1 MLLTVAGNETTRNLI
16 SGGMAAFFDHPDQW
30 EMLRNDRSLLP
41 SATEEMLRYVSPVM
55 NFRRQT
61 TSAFDLGDQHIEEDT
76 KVVFFHI
83 SANRDETVF
92 ENPQAFDITR
102 DPNPHMAFG
111 AGGPHFCLGA
121 NLARME
127 IRVMFEH
134 LLDRMPDIAL
144 DGEVERLQ
152 SAFISGVKHIPVAFP
167 TAARLVGLMPGRQPA
182 ETLKE
187 VIRDFRR
194 DQVIDVAR
202 RLFGERGTTD
212 VPMDEIAAAAGV
224 ARSTVYVYFANRD
237 ELLRACLK
245 GMHEQLLD
253 AIAEVW
259 EHDDEPAHRLER
271 LVEALLDRIDDNPAF
286 FRLAL
291 LTQGTVI
298 QGGEAV
304 GTELALIGLNVARLI
319 SDLYVDGVESG
330 IFRALDPDRAIDLI
344 GQQIYGAMSVRA
356 AQPLPARRPR
366 RQRRSASSSYEASS
380 PVSLRCSVSL
390 RLCCRSASGS
400 AAGQPPALL
409 PVSLRLCCRSA
420 SGSAAGQ
427 PPALLPVSLRR
438 RPAQSKGSGRRAP
451 GSPGRRGTARPRRQ
465 GIRSRIA

>member
-1 MLLTVAGNETTRNLI
+1 
-16 SGGMAAFFDHPDQW
+16 
-30 EMLRNDRSLLP
+30 
-41 SATEEMLRYVSPVM
+41 
-55 NFRRQT
+55 
-61 TSAFDLGDQHIEEDT
+61 
-76 KVVFFHI
+76 
-83 SANRDETVF
+83 
-92 ENPQAFDITR
+92 
-102 DPNPHMAFG
+102 
-111 AGGPHFCLGA
+111 
-121 NLARME
+121 
-127 IRVMFEH
+127 
-134 LLDRMPDIAL
+134 
-144 DGEVERLQ
+144 
-152 SAFISGVKHIPVAFP
+152 
-167 TAARLVGLMPGRQPA
+167 MPGRQPA

-356 AQPLPARRPR
+356 AQPLP
-366 RQRRSASSSYEASS
+366 
-380 PVSLRCSVSL
+380 
-390 RLCCRSASGS
+390 
-400 AAGQPPALL
+400 
-409 PVSLRLCCRSA
+409 
-420 SGSAAGQ
+420 
-427 PPALLPVSLRR
+427 
-438 RPAQSKGSGRRAP
+438 RPASEAAAEICQFLL
-451 GSPGRRGTARPRRQ
+451 RGLGA
-465 GIRSRIA
+465 